1 MTDNT
6 FSGIHSV
13 GVYWG
18 LMPTGWKI
26 WFFGDGTRLPTLKAV
41 VDDFGNLVVVP

>member
-6 FSGIHSV
+6 FSGVHSV

-18 LMPTGWKI
+18 WATKGWKI
-26 WFFGDGTRLPTLKAV
+26 WFFGDGARLPTLKAV
-41 VDDFGNLVVVP
+41 VDDFGSLVVVP